1 MSVLGTIQKVE
12 YHQAISKVNLSI
24 IEAKLKRSQEIQER
38 ISNLEKSEMFLSE
51 KEIDDVL
58 KFSDQLGEQVS
69 RVSEQ
74 IITLKK
80 DPSFL
85 DLNQIQSLQDQVNF
99 HYK

>member
-1 MSVLGTIQKVE
+1 VE

-24 IEAKLKRSQEIQER
+24 IESKLKRSKEIQER
-38 ISNLEKSEMFLSE
+38 ISNLEKSENFLSE

-85 DLNQIQSLQDQVNF
+85 DLNQIQSLQDQVKF
-99 HYK
+99 YYK

>member
-24 IEAKLKRSQEIQER
+24 IESKLKRSKEIQER
-38 ISNLEKSEMFLSE
+38 ISNLEKSENFLSE

-85 DLNQIQSLQDQVNF
+85 DLNQIQSLQDQVKF

>member
-1 MSVLGTIQKVE
+1 VE

-24 IEAKLKRSQEIQER
+24 IESKLKRSQEIQER
-38 ISNLEKSEMFLSE
+38 ISNLEKSENFLSE

-85 DLNQIQSLQDQVNF
+85 DLNQIQSLQDQVKF

>member
-38 ISNLEKSEMFLSE
+38 ISNLEKSENFLSE

>member
-1 MSVLGTIQKVE
+1 ME

-24 IEAKLKRSQEIQER
+24 IESKLKRSKEIQER
-38 ISNLEKSEMFLSE
+38 ISNLEKSENFLSE

-85 DLNQIQSLQDQVNF
+85 DLNQIQSLQDQVKF
-99 HYK
+99 YYK